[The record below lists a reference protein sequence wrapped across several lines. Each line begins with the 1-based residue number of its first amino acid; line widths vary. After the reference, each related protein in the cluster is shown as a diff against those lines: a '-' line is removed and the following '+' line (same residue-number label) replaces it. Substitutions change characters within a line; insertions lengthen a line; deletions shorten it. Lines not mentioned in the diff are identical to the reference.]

1 MRRSEGD
8 FVRSSP
14 YRRARRSGPA
24 LVTAAAIEDAVD
36 CGSSSVSGT
45 GVWKRAPAGE
55 KVPSLLNLAPLRGQV
70 LGCGDEAVAA
80 TRQQTWWF
88 RPSIRLDGACSG
100 ASEGPVKLGLS
111 DLGAT
116 ILNLDDD
123 ASDLGGSDVYWY
135 SLFPFS
141 GACWVCRG
149 MPVLS
154 GLLFLASSARLRWR
168 WCRGITSSDLFLA
181 PVTFCSGINGEVAE
195 ILLGVFGWRLIVL
208 TGVFWPFARRL
219 CDICDVVVVVCVG
232 RRCAQIQD

>member
-141 GACWVCRG
+141 GACWFVEETRPRWRQLTATTEVAAVVEDWRFILKG
-149 MPVLS
+149 LVVLS
-154 GLLFLASSARLRWR
+154 LSRVGRFRPSGSRVRFLAGLVLVRPDLGFAGGCQSSAACFSWR
-168 WCRGITSSDLFLA
+168 HRRG
-181 PVTFCSGINGEVAE
+181 
-195 ILLGVFGWRLIVL
+195 
-208 TGVFWPFARRL
+208 
-219 CDICDVVVVVCVG
+219 
-232 RRCAQIQD
+232 

>member
-1 MRRSEGD
+1 
-8 FVRSSP
+8 VRSSP

-24 LVTAAAIEDAVD
+24 LVTAR
-36 CGSSSVSGT
+36 CGHRRCG
-45 GVWKRAPAGE
+45 GLRLLIGE
-55 KVPSLLNLAPLRGQV
+55 RDGCVEEGSRRREGPLLLNLALLRGQV

-123 ASDLGGSDVYWY
+123 ASDLGGGDVYWH

-141 GACWVCRG
+141 GACWFVEETRPRWRQLTATTEVAAVVEDWRFILKG
-149 MPVLS
+149 LVVLS
-154 GLLFLASSARLRWR
+154 LSRVGRFRPSGSRVRFLAGLVLVRPDLGFAGGCQSSAACFSWR
-168 WCRGITSSDLFLA
+168 HRRG
-181 PVTFCSGINGEVAE
+181 
-195 ILLGVFGWRLIVL
+195 
-208 TGVFWPFARRL
+208 
-219 CDICDVVVVVCVG
+219 
-232 RRCAQIQD
+232 